1 MQNARTIAL
10 TQRALERTETRVRG
24 TAFADRAEDESSWF
38 CKGELAKAIS
48 DGTIPGQV
56 STGSETGCF

>member
-10 TQRALERTETRVRG
+10 KQRALETKETRVRG
-24 TAFADRAEDESSWF
+24 MAFADKADDESRWF

>member
-10 TQRALERTETRVRG
+10 KQRALETKAARVRG
-24 TAFADRAEDESSWF
+24 TAFADEAEDESRWF
-38 CKGELAKAIS
+38 CKGELAKAIG

-56 STGSETGCF
+56 GTGSETGCF